1 MNIFDENVLTEV
13 LICTYNMESKTVKGA
28 KIALTMRGGAIIV

>member
-1 MNIFDENVLTEV
+1 MNVFIENVLTKV
-13 LICTYNMESKTVKGA
+13 LQCTYNMELKTVKEA

>member
-1 MNIFDENVLTEV
+1 MNVFIENVLTKV
-13 LICTYNMESKTVKGA
+13 MQCTYNMESKTVKEA

>member
-1 MNIFDENVLTEV
+1 MDVFIENMLTKVL
-13 LICTYNMESKTVKGA
+13 LCTYNMESKTVREA